1 MNHRS
6 PSQSA
11 ILNPPSALP
20 LIRTLCPKIRVLD
33 AAKGLVEYVASNETI
48 DSYREI
54 IRADGWRFNRFAKNA
69 PFVDSHDYSS
79 VDKLLGKVVDFRVEG
94 RQLIETVE
102 WAINAG
108 LPENHL
114 ANIGWKMTVAG
125 YLKGVSVGFMPL
137 DWISAWDKDKADGKE
152 AWEQQL
158 VDLQLPADTN
168 VRTIYLEQDQH
179 ELSAVI
185 IGANPD
191 AVARSYKAGAL
202 NDGQLETLSLWSAK
216 RETASRATDPD
227 TARLAQCRAHE
238 QALQRILNAVNT
250 L

>member
-1 MNHRS
+1 MN
-6 PSQSA
+6 Q
-11 ILNPPSALP
+11 P
-20 LIRTLCPKIRVLD
+20 LIRTLTPKIRVVD
-33 AAKGLVEYVASNETI
+33 AAKGIVEYIASNETI

-54 IRADGWRFNRFAKNA
+54 IRADGWRFTRFAKNA

-125 YLKGVSVGFMPL
+125 FLKGVSVGFMPL
-137 DWISAWDKDKADGKE
+137 DWISSWEKDKADAKE
-152 AWEQQL
+152 LWEEQL
-158 VDLQLPADTN
+158 ADLQLPADTN
-168 VRTIYLEQDQH
+168 VRTIYTEQEQH

-185 IGANPD
+185 VGANPD
-191 AVARSYKAGAL
+191 AVARSYKSGAL

-216 RETASRATDPD
+216 RETAKRAEDPD
-227 TARLAQCRAHE
+227 AARLAQRRAQE
-238 QALQRILNAVNT
+238 TALQRILNAVNK

>member
-54 IRADGWRFNRFAKNA
+54 IRADGWRFSRFAKNA

-94 RQLIETVE
+94 RQPT
-102 WAINAG
+102 
-108 LPENHL
+108 P
-114 ANIGWKMTVAG
+114 
-125 YLKGVSVGFMPL
+125 P
-137 DWISAWDKDKADGKE
+137 
-152 AWEQQL
+152 
-158 VDLQLPADTN
+158 
-168 VRTIYLEQDQH
+168 
-179 ELSAVI
+179 
-185 IGANPD
+185 
-191 AVARSYKAGAL
+191 
-202 NDGQLETLSLWSAK
+202 
-216 RETASRATDPD
+216 
-227 TARLAQCRAHE
+227 
-238 QALQRILNAVNT
+238 
-250 L
+250 